1 MRSPCSETNSCGSG
15 KAAHQRRVERS
26 RAGLAWSGRR
36 GSNPRL
42 PPLARRPGPSSWCRS
57 ALDLGILFGWLS
69 GQTARICTGEQSPRK
84 WSCAGPARAFVDG
97 YADNWPYEPYRMFI
111 DGDSTTS
118 PACWSIQ
125 DVYYTAYARTPNY
138 PLPTIYFD
146 KEPCNWTHGDCRGFG
161 VERTVGFVAF
171 QGVMTQCQNPDPIPF
186 GNFPR
191 EPVLHNAARVRVGNN
206 GPGQAW
212 QRLWDAEKVYY
223 PQSSMKYATNIKF
236 QPTG

>member
-1 MRSPCSETNSCGSG
+1 VRNINLYLQGHWFDAQIKAIAADDIETHGG
-15 KAAHQRRVERS
+15 
-26 RAGLAWSGRR
+26 
-36 GSNPRL
+36 
-42 PPLARRPGPSSWCRS
+42 
-57 ALDLGILFGWLS
+57 
-69 GQTARICTGEQSPRK
+69 

-186 GNFPR
+186 GNFPGNQCYIM
-191 EPVLHNAARVRVGNN
+191 EGGVRVGNN

-212 QRLWDAEKVYY
+212 QRLWEAEKVYY